1 MVITSVLDIFK
12 TMKEPDVEVETKT
25 ETKEENKVDSLDG
38 LSKEDRERLK
48 QEMLEEMMNKKGK

>member
-1 MVITSVLDIFK
+1 
-12 TMKEPDVEVETKT
+12 MKEPDVEVETKT

>member
-12 TMKEPDVEVETKT
+12 TMKEPDVIVET